1 MILKIIDRLTD
12 LVFPRRC
19 AVCDELLP
27 VGEKYVCNPCMK
39 KKLYIEEP
47 TCIKCGKSIGSENA
61 YCEDCSRRKHKYIQG
76 TAVFDY
82 GSIADS
88 LFRFKNKGRVEYAK
102 FYAREIMDKRGD
114 WLRAIN
120 PDAFV
125 PVPIHS
131 SKLRKRGYNQAEIL
145 SDELSKLSKIPTEKS
160 LISRIRKTAPLKD
173 LSLIQR
179 QDYLKKAFKVN
190 GKGVKL
196 KTIVII
202 DDIYTTG
209 STVDEIADA
218 IQKVF
223 PCNIYFLTIAI
234 GRGK

>member
-1 MILKIIDRLTD
+1 MKIFDRLID

-19 AVCDELLP
+19 AICDDLLP
-27 VGEKYVCNPCMK
+27 VGDRYICKACIKKEIYVK
-39 KKLYIEEP
+39 EP
-47 TCIKCGKSIGSENA
+47 TCLKCGKSIRSEKT
-61 YCEDCSRRKHKYIQG
+61 YCEDCQRREHKYIQG

-88 LFRFKNKGRVEYAK
+88 IFRFKNKNRVEYAK
-102 FYAREIMDKRGD
+102 FYAKAIMKKRGA

-120 PDAFV
+120 PDAFI

-131 SKLRKRGYNQAEIL
+131 SKLKKRGYNQAEIL
-145 SDELSKLSKIPTEKS
+145 SEELSKLSKIPTEKS
-160 LISRIRKTAPLKD
+160 LVSRTKNTAPLKD
-173 LSLIQR
+173 LSRIQR

-209 STVDEIADA
+209 STIDEIADA